1 MTFRMS
7 ALLPGHR
14 VVGWCS
20 TVAVSLTAA
29 GVLAAAEPTA
39 LPLLTHI
46 TSTDDLGDV
55 RSVAPSWTAEQG
67 GTLTLRATAPDLNAW
82 VTIPAPPGGWDLSR
96 RASIEATITN
106 DGPQPT
112 EVGLWVVADRGWES
126 IADYLILEPVITRTF
141 SCPLR
146 RTFPDRTPKLDPQRV
161 TGVRVMLRKPAGGAT
176 VTVRQL
182 AATGAAEAWQRPTGR
197 LELPPIETGHPAA
210 GRRVRYQLNQDLGTG
225 IHCLV
230 YLPRDWKPG
239 LTYPLIVEYPGNIF
253 FTPGCYSTGLPDQ
266 CAIGY
271 GMTRGEGAIWVSL
284 PFIDRA
290 AGSIAENGWG
300 NPDDTADYAVRVV
313 EHVCKSFGGD
323 RSNVVLTG
331 FSRGAIACGFIGL
344 RNDRIA
350 GLWKAFHLC
359 QHFDG
364 DGWGGATMEGAIERA
379 RRFRGVSV
387 FHTDNA
393 EARVRPITDVM
404 SVPTTFLRSGLG
416 AHATAMFL
424 DQRESTHALRR
435 WFSDLTQDPRG
446 VPGARKDIR

>member
-1 MTFRMS
+1 MTFHMPPF
-7 ALLPGHR
+7 LPR
-14 VVGWCS
+14 QRFVQWCC
-20 TVAVSLTAA
+20 TVIVSLTAA
-29 GVLAAAEPTA
+29 GVSAAAETRS
-39 LPLLTHI
+39 LHLTTHI
-46 TSTDDLGDV
+46 KNTDDLGEL
-55 RSVAPSWTAEQG
+55 RSVRPSWTGEQG
-67 GTLTLRATAPDLNAW
+67 GCLTLRATAPNPNVWA
-82 VTIPAPPGGWDLSR
+82 TIPAAPGGWDLSCR
-96 RASIEATITN
+96 TAIEATITN

-112 EVGLWVVADRGWES
+112 EVGLWVVANRGWES
-126 IADYLILEPVITRTF
+126 IADYSILEPGITRAF

-146 RTFPDRTPKLDPQRV
+146 QTFPDATPKLDPQRV
-161 TGVRVMLRKPAGGAT
+161 TGVRVMLRKPEADAT
-176 VTVRQL
+176 VTIRQL
-182 AATGAAEAWQRPTGR
+182 IATGVAEAWRRPTGR
-197 LELPPIETGHPAA
+197 LELPSIETGPPHA
-210 GRRVRYQLNQDLGTG
+210 GRRVRHQLPDDKGTG

-230 YLPRDWKPG
+230 YLPRDWKSG
-239 LTYPLIVEYPGNIF
+239 HTYPLIVEYPGNIF
-253 FTPGCYSTGLPDQ
+253 YTPGCYSTGLPDQ

-271 GMTRGEGAIWVSL
+271 GMTQGEGAIWVSL

-290 AGSIAENGWG
+290 AGMIIENGWG

-313 EHVCKSFGGD
+313 EHVCRSFGGD

-350 GLWKAFHLC
+350 CLWKAFHLC

-364 DGWGGATMEGAIERA
+364 DGWGGATMEGAIARA

-404 SVPTTFLRSGLG
+404 SVPTTFLHSGLG

-446 VPGARKDIR
+446 GPDAHKDIR

>member
-1 MTFRMS
+1 MTFHMP

-14 VVGWCS
+14 FIGWCS
-20 TVAVSLTAA
+20 TVVVSLTAA
-29 GVLAAAEPTA
+29 GVLAAAEPTPLS
-39 LPLLTHI
+39 LPAHI

-55 RSVAPSWTAEQG
+55 RSAAPSWTAEQG

-82 VTIPAPPGGWDLSR
+82 VTIPAPPDGWVLSR
-96 RASIEATITN
+96 RGSIEATITN

-112 EVGLWVVADRGWES
+112 DVGLWVVADRGWES
-126 IADYLILEPVITRTF
+126 IADYLILEPGITRTF

-146 RTFPDRTPKLDPQRV
+146 QTFADGTPKLDPQRV
-161 TGVRVMLRKPAGGAT
+161 TSVWVMLRKPVANAT
-176 VTVRQL
+176 VTIRRL
-182 AATGAAEAWQRPTGR
+182 AAMGAAEPWQRPAGR
-197 LELPPIETGHPAA
+197 LELPPIESGPPAA
-210 GRRVRYQLNQDLGTG
+210 GRRVRYQLPKDKGTG
-225 IHCLV
+225 IDCLV

-239 LTYPLIVEYPGNIF
+239 HGYPLIVEYPGNIF

-290 AGSIAENGWG
+290 TGSIAENGWG
-300 NPDDTADYAVRVV
+300 NPDDTADYAVSVV
-313 EHVCKSFGGD
+313 EHICESFGGD
-323 RSNVVLTG
+323 RGNIVLTG

-379 RRFRGVSV
+379 GRFRGVSV
-387 FHTDNA
+387 FHTDNS
-393 EARVRPITDVM
+393 EEKVRPVTAAM
-404 SVPTTFLRSGLG
+404 NVPTTFVQSGLG
-416 AHATAMFL
+416 AHSTAMFL
-424 DQRESTHALRR
+424 DDRESTKALRR
-435 WFSDLTQDPRG
+435 WFIAVTGRHTQ
-446 VPGARKDIR
+446 